1 MDGAGL
7 MWRWW
12 TCRRLRSRL
21 VDLASGDLPAAER
34 PGVELHVA
42 GCAACRDALAA
53 LRQVPA
59 LLESS
64 ESPGLGEEFWL
75 EQRRSIMQTVRDL
88 PTPARVRHWWR
99 PEPSGRPRRPWVA
112 WAPVL
117 AAATAVLAVVA
128 LHPGQPWQPSDVGT
142 GVDRLDDPALLSL
155 SDLAGDDVADPGL
168 GVEVVSSEQ
177 PMPELSDEELAAL
190 SQLVGG
196 QGR

>member
-34 PGVELHVA
+34 TRVDLHVA

-53 LRQVPA
+53 LHQVPA

-64 ESPGLGEEFWL
+64 ESQGLGEEFWL

-128 LHPGQPWQPSDVGT
+128 LHPGPWQPSDVGT

-168 GVEVVSSEQ
+168 GAEVVSSEQ
-177 PMPELSDEELAAL
+177 PMPELSDDELAAL

>member
-21 VDLASGDLPAAER
+21 VDLASGELPAADR
-34 PGVELHVA
+34 TRIELHVA

-53 LRQVPA
+53 LHRVPA

-128 LHPGQPWQPSDVGT
+128 LHPGQPWQSSDVGT
-142 GVDRLDDPALLSL
+142 AVDHLDDPALLSL

-168 GVEVVSSEQ
+168 GVDVVSKEQ
-177 PMPELSDEELAAL
+177 PMPELSDDELAAL

-196 QGR
+196 QGK

>member
-1 MDGAGL
+1 MDEAGL

-21 VDLASGDLPAAER
+21 VDLASGDLPAGER
-34 PGVELHVA
+34 VRVELHVA

-53 LRQVPA
+53 LHQVPA

-75 EQRRSIMQTVRDL
+75 EQRRSIMQTVSDL

-99 PEPSGRPRRPWVA
+99 PEPSGRPRRPWYA

-128 LHPGQPWQPSDVGT
+128 LHPGHWQSSDVGT

-168 GVEVVSSEQ
+168 GVDLVSSEQ
-177 PMPELSDEELAAL
+177 PMPELSDDELAAL